1 MVARCCCGELEIN
14 VSGEPTK
21 HGICHCDNCK
31 KRTGS
36 AFGISVYFSKG
47 NMSGVSFSNL
57 NMSEV
62 EITDANL
69 EGMKINGILVSDLTQ
84 CVREKQLNGFLRRTL
99 APHYPYRSL
108 VVII

>member
-1 MVARCCCGELEIN
+1 
-14 VSGEPTK
+14 
-21 HGICHCDNCK
+21 
-31 KRTGS
+31 
-36 AFGISVYFSKG
+36 
-47 NMSGVSFSNL
+47 MSGVSFSNL